1 MSAITF
7 DFSEF
12 LARSSDDKFDDL
24 TIVKVLSGLPALGS
38 SGPWL
43 GGGALRRTVLGE
55 EPNSDFD
62 FFFKD
67 ANQLAEFGR
76 NIEGRGFYKVRESEH
91 HIEYRGNIGGTG
103 MPRDIQCIRFA
114 YYQNAEAV
122 IDSFD
127 FTICQFAFD
136 GSKMTC
142 GEFSLWDLGR
152 KRLAVHKLTYPV
164 SSMRR
169 MLKYARQGFRA
180 CNGAIATIL
189 RETASNP
196 ALLAAMNITYVD

>member
-1 MSAITF
+1 MIQTY
-7 DFSEF
+7 DLVDF
-12 LARSSDDKFDDL
+12 LARSSDDKIDDL
-24 TIVKVLSGLPALGS
+24 TLTKVLSGLPSLS
-38 SGPWL
+38 KDGPWL
-43 GGGALRRTVLGE
+43 AGGSLRRTILGI
-55 EPNSDFD
+55 EPDSDFD
-62 FFFKD
+62 FFFRD
-67 ANQLAEFGR
+67 AAQLAEFGAEIGR
-76 NIEGRGFYKVRESEH
+76 RGFYETRKSDH
-91 HIEYRGNIGGTG
+91 HIEYRGNINGTG
-103 MPRDIQCIRFA
+103 MPRDIQCIRLA
-114 YYQNAEAV
+114 YYKTAEEV

-136 GSKMTC
+136 GTKLTC

-152 KRLAVHKLTYPV
+152 KRLALHKLTYPV

-196 ALLAAMNITYVD
+196 ALLAAMGIAYVD

>member
-1 MSAITF
+1 MNTYVI
-7 DFSEF
+7 SEF

-24 TIVKVLSGLPALGS
+24 ALVKVLAGLPPLGIA
-38 SGPWL
+38 GPWL
-43 GGGALRRTVLGE
+43 AGGALRRTILGDD
-55 EPNSDFD
+55 PDSDFD
-62 FFFKD
+62 FFFKN
-67 ANQLAEFGR
+67 AEQLAEFGADLER
-76 NIEGRGFYKVRESEH
+76 RGFYKVRESEH

-114 YYQNAEAV
+114 FYANASEV
-122 IDSFD
+122 VDSFD

-136 GSKMTC
+136 GTKLTC

-189 RETASNP
+189 RETANNP
-196 ALLAAMNITYVD
+196 QLLAAMGIAYVD

>member
-1 MSAITF
+1 MSTQTHI
-7 DFSEF
+7 FSEF
-12 LARSSDDKFDDL
+12 LARSSDDKFEEL
-24 TIVKVLSGLPALGS
+24 TLIKVLAGLPALGS
-38 SGPWL
+38 TGPWL
-43 GGGALRRTVLGE
+43 GGGALRRTILGI
-55 EPNSDFD
+55 EPDSDFD
-62 FFFKD
+62 FFFRD
-67 ANQLAEFGR
+67 AAQLSEFGADLER
-76 NIEGRGFYKVRESEH
+76 RGFYKVRESEH
-91 HIEYRGNIGGTG
+91 HIEYRGNIGGAG

-114 YYQNAEAV
+114 FYQNVEAV

-136 GSKMTC
+136 GAKLTA
-142 GEFSLWDLGR
+142 GEFALWDLGR

-196 ALLAAMNITYVD
+196 ALLAAMGIAYVD